1 MRYIVVALML
11 MNASYF
17 GYHYWRALKAAPV
30 IAALSKVVPG
40 LPGVE
45 QIRLLREV
53 QGDAGR
59 DRQLSR
65 VINNPL
71 QQSAAADNAGVSD
84 GADGSYDVDLAA
96 RADLAGIAD
105 MPDVGPPASDE
116 AFCQV
121 FGPLNDLFTGQALV
135 EKLKLYDMQTTLQA
149 LDKVAGGSDYRVVIP
164 PAKSPQDAFRKLRE
178 LKSSDI
184 DSYVITQGPDE
195 LGISLGLF
203 SSLAAAESASA
214 DLAGD
219 GYVTQVREIPRLL
232 REFWVYGVTNMQRLS
247 VDAVIW
253 QAILIEYPEIEQ
265 KMRLCIENNP
275 SDV

>member
-84 GADGSYDVDLAA
+84 
-96 RADLAGIAD
+96 
-105 MPDVGPPASDE
+105 
-116 AFCQV
+116 
-121 FGPLNDLFTGQALV
+121 
-135 EKLKLYDMQTTLQA
+135 
-149 LDKVAGGSDYRVVIP
+149 
-164 PAKSPQDAFRKLRE
+164 
-178 LKSSDI
+178 
-184 DSYVITQGPDE
+184 
-195 LGISLGLF
+195 
-203 SSLAAAESASA
+203 
-214 DLAGD
+214 
-219 GYVTQVREIPRLL
+219 
-232 REFWVYGVTNMQRLS
+232 
-247 VDAVIW
+247 
-253 QAILIEYPEIEQ
+253 
-265 KMRLCIENNP
+265 
-275 SDV
+275 

>member
-1 MRYIVVALML
+1 MRYIVVTLLL

-17 GYHYWRALKAAPV
+17 GYHYWRALEAPPV
-30 IAALSKVVPG
+30 IAALSKVAPG

-53 QGDAGR
+53 QSDAGR
-59 DRQLSR
+59 DRRLSR

-71 QQSAAADNAGVSD
+71 QQFAAADNAGVSD
-84 GADGSYDVDLAA
+84 GFDGLDGVDLAA
-96 RADLAGIAD
+96 SADMASIAGIGA
-105 MPDVGPPASDE
+105 PASDE
-116 AFCQV
+116 AHCQV
-121 FGPLNDLFTGQALV
+121 FGPLNDLFAGQALV
-135 EKLKLYDMQTTLQA
+135 EKLKLYDMQTTLKA

-203 SSLAAAESASA
+203 SSLAAAKSASA
-214 DLAGD
+214 DLAAD

-232 REFWVYGVTNMQRLS
+232 REFWVYGVTNMQRLD

-265 KMRLCIENNP
+265 KRRPCIENNP